1 MENNV
6 SSCVFVDCSARH
18 ATASLRSDKQTSG
31 MLINLSMVFKKGL
44 PPSLSACS
52 LRRDEVVLMINESCG
67 FQDGGDGGSQSL
79 HKASVNSHVLL
90 SSPGVGDHN
99 YCRNPDSSERP
110 WCYIT
115 GPDGT
120 VQRQFCTIQTCKGRF
135 NAPRVRIFVQ
145 SEPKSYG

>member
-1 MENNV
+1 M
-6 SSCVFVDCSARH
+6 FGA
-18 ATASLRSDKQTSG
+18 ASLLTALQDMQQLPCD
-31 MLINLSMVFKKGL
+31 LINKKEKDFFDTL

-52 LRRDEVVLMINESCG
+52 LCRDEVVLMINESCG

-79 HKASVNSHVLL
+79 DKASVNSHVLL
-90 SSPGVGDHN
+90 FSPGVGDHN

-135 NAPRVRIFVQ
+135 NAPGVRIFVH
-145 SEPKSYG
+145 EPKYNR